1 MAKYTE
7 ERVERICTLIEK
19 DSYTVSEICSLS
31 GISDDTY
38 YTWQK
43 EKPEFSDRIKKAR
56 DKFDE
61 MIIKEAKNSLR
72 KLVKGYEVEETKTVF
87 ENGKNGRTK
96 IKEQIKTKKQCQ
108 PNVVATIFTLVNKA
122 SEEYKN
128 RQNTELTGK
137 DGASLAQK
145 PIEITIIRE

>member
-7 ERVERICTLIEK
+7 KRVKRICTLIEK

-43 EKPEFSDRIKKAR
+43 EKPDFSERIKKAR

-72 KLVKGYEVEETKTVF
+72 KLVKGYEVEETRTVF
-87 ENGKNGRTK
+87 ENVKNGRPK
-96 IKEQIKTKKQCQ
+96 IKEQITTKKQCQ
-108 PNVVATIFTLVNKA
+108 PNVVATIFTLTNKA

-137 DGASLAQK
+137 DGALLAPK
-145 PIEITIIRE
+145 PIEITIKRE

>member
-7 ERVERICTLIEK
+7 KRVERICTLIEK